1 MAKWTVK
8 GVIDD
13 EPKTKQETE
22 QAVLDKAVEKGEIEP
37 EAAGKESEETP
48 KIDLD
53 AVQKQSTD
61 EVPVRDEPTTS
72 EKVQEENIEN
82 KDEDT
87 SGETQE
93 DESPIEIVNEEE
105 TPQVNDQPKVDQ
117 RAAEINEQPQPV
129 EQTPQVELPENIDKL
144 IKFMDETGG
153 TLEDYVNMNR
163 DVSDLSDGE
172 LLRQYYSQSK
182 PWDSQEINEYMEDNF
197 SYDQE
202 EDEPRD
208 IRSKKRAFKEE
219 LHNARKF
226 FNNHKEKYY
235 ADLKLNRQKEIP
247 QDYQEAYNAYGEYT
261 KEQELNKQLNQV
273 FLERTD
279 GVFNDDFRGFDFQVG
294 DNKYRYKVN
303 NTAETKKMQSDIS
316 NFIKPFMND
325 KGEIGN
331 VAGYHKALFAAR
343 NADKIAQH
351 FYEQGRADA
360 LTQSAKDAKNIDMN
374 PRQEGVIQTKAGQKF
389 KVVSGD
395 SSSKLR
401 IKLKQ

>member
-303 NTAETKKMQSDIS
+303 NVNETKRLQSDIS

-331 VAGYHKALFAAR
+331 VTGYHKALFAAR
-343 NADKIAQH
+343 NADKLAQH

-360 LTQSAKDAKNIDMN
+360 LKQNAKDAKNIDMT
-374 PRQEGVIQTKAGQKF
+374 PRQEGTIQTKTGQKF

>member
-197 SYDQE
+197 SYDEE

-279 GVFNDDFRGFDFQVG
+279 NVFNDDFRGFDFQVG

-303 NTAETKKMQSDIS
+303 NVNETKRLQSDIS
-316 NFIKPFMND
+316 NFIKPFIND

-343 NADKIAQH
+343 NADKLAQH

-360 LTQSAKDAKNIDMN
+360 LKQSAKDAKNIDMT
-374 PRQEGVIQTKAGQKF
+374 PRQEGTIQTKTGQKF

>member
-197 SYDQE
+197 SYDEE

-273 FLERTD
+273 FLEKTD

-303 NTAETKKMQSDIS
+303 NVNETKRLQSDIS
-316 NFIKPFMND
+316 NFIKPFIND

-331 VAGYHKALFAAR
+331 VTGYHKALFAAR
-343 NADKIAQH
+343 NADKLAQH

-360 LTQSAKDAKNIDMN
+360 LKQNAKDAKNIDMT
-374 PRQEGVIQTKAGQKF
+374 PRQEGTIQTKTGQKF

>member
-53 AVQKQSTD
+53 AVQKQSAD

-197 SYDQE
+197 SYDEE

-273 FLERTD
+273 FLEKTD

-303 NTAETKKMQSDIS
+303 NVNETKRLQSDIS
-316 NFIKPFMND
+316 NFIKPFIND

-331 VAGYHKALFAAR
+331 VTGYHKALFAAR
-343 NADKIAQH
+343 NADKLAQH

-360 LTQSAKDAKNIDMN
+360 LTQNAKEAKNIDMS
-374 PRQEGVIQTKAGQKF
+374 PRQEGVIETKAGQKF

>member
-273 FLERTD
+273 FLEKTD

-303 NTAETKKMQSDIS
+303 NVNETKRLQSDIS

-331 VAGYHKALFAAR
+331 VTGYHKALFAAR
-343 NADKIAQH
+343 NADKLAQH

-360 LTQSAKDAKNIDMN
+360 LKQNAKDAKNIDMT
-374 PRQEGVIQTKAGQKF
+374 PRQEGTIQTKTGQKF

>member
-197 SYDQE
+197 SYDEE

-279 GVFNDDFRGFDFQVG
+279 SVFNDDFRGFDFQVG

-303 NTAETKKMQSDIS
+303 NVNETKRLQSDIS

-331 VAGYHKALFAAR
+331 VTGYHKALFAAR
-343 NADKIAQH
+343 NADKLAQH

-360 LTQSAKDAKNIDMN
+360 LKQSAKDAKNIDMT
-374 PRQEGVIQTKAGQKF
+374 PRQEGTIQTKTGQKF

>member
-197 SYDQE
+197 SYDEE

-273 FLERTD
+273 FLEKTD

-303 NTAETKKMQSDIS
+303 NVNETKRLQSDIS

-331 VAGYHKALFAAR
+331 VTGYHKALFAAR
-343 NADKIAQH
+343 NADKLAQH

-360 LTQSAKDAKNIDMN
+360 LKQNAKDAKNIDMT
-374 PRQEGVIQTKAGQKF
+374 PRQEGTIQTKTGQKF